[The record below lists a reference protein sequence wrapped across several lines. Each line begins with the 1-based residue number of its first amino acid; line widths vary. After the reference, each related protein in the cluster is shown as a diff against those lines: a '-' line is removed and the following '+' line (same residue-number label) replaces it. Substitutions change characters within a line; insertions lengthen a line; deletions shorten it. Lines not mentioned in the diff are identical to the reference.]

1 MASNYNYLE
10 GLKRIDSRLEA
21 NVGSNRIPTI
31 PRLEECGPRG
41 TMLCYGTVASIR
53 LLPIENENKVDE
65 SQKLKI
71 IESFFSEACQVIR
84 SNASCRD
91 IILSGLTITAIYNTS
106 LKSEIDDVI
115 GDLACIRSLISIIEK
130 KANIT
135 RGSFDIRISACYS
148 SLSMTVVESSEISKH
163 FLWNGDAVK
172 TSHKMLDDADNNSI
186 RINNL
191 IWNNLSESN
200 QKRFT
205 VLNLQSDMYAGN
217 LVNVLMNNWL
227 LGSNK

>member
-1 MASNYNYLE
+1 MASNYNYLD

-31 PRLEECGPRG
+31 PRFEECGSRG
-41 TMLCYGTVASIR
+41 TILCYGTVASIR
-53 LLPIENENKVDE
+53 LLPIEDENTVDE

-71 IESFFSEACQVIR
+71 IESFFSEVCQVIR

-91 IILSGLTITAIYNTS
+91 IILSGLTITSIYSTA

-115 GDLACIRSLISIIEK
+115 GDLACIRSLIPIIEK
-130 KANIT
+130 KSNIT
-135 RGSFDIRISACYS
+135 RGSFDIRISACYG
-148 SLSMTVVESSEISKH
+148 SLSMTVVESNEISKH

-186 RINNL
+186 RINKL
-191 IWNNLSESN
+191 IWNSLSESN

-205 VLNLQSDMYAGN
+205 PQKQSDDMYVGN
-217 LVNVLMNNWL
+217 IVNVLMNNWL
-227 LGSNK
+227 LVSNK

>member
-1 MASNYNYLE
+1 MASNYNYLD

-21 NVGSNRIPTI
+21 NVDSNRIPTI
-31 PRLEECGPRG
+31 PRFEECGSRG
-41 TMLCYGTVASIR
+41 TILCYGTVASIR
-53 LLPIENENKVDE
+53 LLPIEGENTVDE

-91 IILSGLTITAIYNTS
+91 IIVFDLTITVIYSTA

-135 RGSFDIRISACYS
+135 RGSFDIRISACYG
-148 SLSMTVVESSEISKH
+148 SLSMTVVESNEISK
-163 FLWNGDAVK
+163 
-172 TSHKMLDDADNNSI
+172 
-186 RINNL
+186 L
-191 IWNNLSESN
+191 ISSCVTLEKP
-200 QKRFT
+200 Q
-205 VLNLQSDMYAGN
+205 
-217 LVNVLMNNWL
+217 
-227 LGSNK
+227 

>member
-21 NVGSNRIPTI
+21 NADSNRVPTI
-31 PRLEECGPRG
+31 PRFEECGSRG

-53 LLPIENENKVDE
+53 LLPIEGENKVDE

-91 IILSGLTITAIYNTS
+91 IILSGLTITTIYNTS

-115 GDLACIRSLISIIEK
+115 GDLACIRSLIPIIEK

-135 RGSFDIRISACYS
+135 RGSFDIRISAYYG

-186 RINNL
+186 RINKI